1 MRLPVNRNLPLAAL
15 TLLLAAGAP
24 AWSKD
29 RPAPVPV
36 NGPQADYP
44 MVLGQPFTVDGVT
57 YTPVDTM
64 NYDLVGHAATS
75 AEGGD
80 AITASHRTLP
90 LPSYVEITALD
101 TGRTILVRLERRGPM
116 TGNLLTELSPGA
128 AAQLGIAGQARAP
141 VRVRRVNPPEPERSA
156 LRSGRAAPA
165 RMDTPPSLRAVLMR
179 RLEQQGPGVQVSR
192 PGPMPTPDKLPPV
205 PQAVP
210 GSRAEVPAPVPATP
224 PAAKPAV
231 KPAATPVA
239 SGSKPAPAQVVP
251 AAKPAPKTE
260 PAKPAKG
267 NWLVQVG
274 AFSSQ
279 ARADAAAKS
288 LGAQV
293 APAGKLW
300 RVRITGLAST
310 AAADAALAKAKAA
323 GYSDARIQRAD

>member
-1 MRLPVNRNLPLAAL
+1 MRLSVNRNLPLAAL
-15 TLLLAAGAP
+15 TLLLAAGVP

-29 RPAPVPV
+29 RPAPVLA

-64 NYDLVGHAATS
+64 NYDVVGHAATS

-156 LRSGRAAPA
+156 LRAGRAAPA
-165 RMDTPPSLRAVLMR
+165 RMDTPPSLRVVLMR
-179 RLEQQGPGVQVSR
+179 RLEQQGPGIQVSR

-210 GSRAEVPAPVPATP
+210 GSRAEVPIPAAP
-224 PAAKPAV
+224 PAAKPVA
-231 KPAATPVA
+231 KPNVA
-239 SGSKPAPAQVVP
+239 
-251 AAKPAPKTE
+251 AAKPEPKVE
-260 PAKPAKG
+260 PVVAAKG
-267 NWLVQVG
+267 GWLVQVG
-274 AFSSQ
+274 AFSTQ
-279 ARADAAAKS
+279 VRAEAAAKAI
-288 LGAQV
+288 GAQV

-300 RVRITGLAST
+300 RVRITGLASQ